1 MLSDGDPP
9 SYTPLP
15 LPDPNSSEYARAT
28 AREYVPRWWRMVK
41 GAFVLS
47 MLGLA
52 TAAAFAWNY
61 WEKSQAYDLTQIAFV
76 QKGSVVRDRDGAEMG
91 RLFALDRLPIK
102 VHDLPAHFIDALIAT
117 EDNRFFEHIGF
128 DPVGIGRAAIANMKA
143 GSVRE
148 GGSTITQQM
157 ARQCYGLSGR
167 NLERKFIE
175 IALSIRIEQSY
186 SKHEIIEHYLN
197 HIYFGSGYWGVGS
210 AARGYF
216 GKNVSE
222 LTIAESAMICG
233 IIKSPSSY
241 SPRINPEIALSERN
255 RSIRNMASLGLID
268 DRNTGIATAEKIKL
282 TEIPRD
288 DRKPLFLLARI
299 QKEVRAIA
307 RQNDFPL
314 DGLLI
319 ESSVDSYLQRAARGY
334 LDNGLTKIE
343 LDSDFQHPSYAKLRE
358 KISAAQG
365 KTGAPY
371 LQGAVVVIHNATGQ
385 VLAAIGGRD
394 FRDSEYNRAFDAR
407 RPPGTAFLPLVY
419 AAALEQEGID
429 LATELTDAPMDNRQ
443 VMVGGTEGVLG
454 EWGRENFASRYE
466 GQISAALALF
476 DSRNAASV
484 ELAHKAGMPAIRNL
498 TKQVGISSPL
508 RDYPSTFLGQS
519 ELTLAELA
527 HAYTLFPNLGSTAPE
542 PSMVT
547 RIYGP
552 DGTLLYDAP
561 KRPQSDPVISEINAA
576 QISGILRAGFF
587 IGNTR
592 SAYSELRLKD
602 QSIAGKGGT
611 THGFSDGWFVGYN
624 NVVTC
629 AVWVGF
635 DTPQEIHSKAF
646 SRNIALPIWVDLMNA
661 LPSAALPKPKDSVPV
676 EICLRTGLKAIADCV
691 ENFPDGKPYYTGVS
705 LPFMAGSEPHA
716 FCRHQAP
723 GSIANLASTR
733 DADADQSKD
742 KEPQAT
748 VISSNS
754 PLVVGP
760 DPFSPLQT
768 GSALPH

>member
-1 MLSDGDPP
+1 MLSDDNPP
-9 SYTPLP
+9 TYTPLP
-15 LPDPNSSEYARAT
+15 LPDPNSSEYAKAT
-28 AREYVPRWWRMVK
+28 AREHISVWWRLVK
-41 GAFVLS
+41 GALVLS
-47 MLGLA
+47 LLGIA

-61 WEKSQAYDLTQIAFV
+61 WEKSQAYDLDKVAFV
-76 QKGSVVRDRDGAEMG
+76 QKGSVVHDRDGAEMG

-128 DPVGIGRAAIANMKA
+128 DPIGIGRAAIANMKA
-143 GSVRE
+143 GGVRE
-148 GGSTITQQM
+148 GGSTITQQL

-175 IALSIRIEQSY
+175 IALSIRIEQAY

-197 HIYFGSGYWGVGS
+197 YIYLGSGYWGLGS

-216 GKNVSE
+216 GKDVSD
-222 LTIAESAMICG
+222 LTIAESALICG

-241 SPRINPEIALSERN
+241 SPRINPGIALNERN
-255 RSIRNMASLGLID
+255 RSIRNMVSLGLID
-268 DRNTGIATAEKIKL
+268 DRSADIAAAEEIKL

-319 ESSVDSYLQRAARGY
+319 ESSVDSYLQRAARAY
-334 LDNGLTKIE
+334 LDNGLTEIE
-343 LDSDFQHPSYAKLRE
+343 RDSDFQHPSYAELRE
-358 KISAAQG
+358 KVSASQG

-371 LQGAVVVIHNATGQ
+371 LQGAAVVIHNATGQ

-419 AAALEQEGID
+419 AAALEQDNID

-484 ELAHKAGMPAIRNL
+484 ELAHKAGMPAVRHL
-498 TKQVGISSPL
+498 AEQTGISSPL

-519 ELTLAELA
+519 EMTLAELA

-561 KRPQSDPVISEINAA
+561 KRPQSDPVISDVNAA
-576 QISGILRAGFF
+576 RISGILRAGFF

-592 SAYSELRLKD
+592 SAYNELGLKD
-602 QSIAGKGGT
+602 RSLAGKGGT

-635 DTPQEIHSKAF
+635 DTPKEIHAKAF

-661 LPSAALPKPKDSVPV
+661 LPAAPLPKPGNSVPV
-676 EICLRTGLKAIADCV
+676 DICLRTGLKATPECI

-705 LPFMAGSEPHA
+705 LPFVNGSEPHVS
-716 FCRHQAP
+716 CRHQAP
-723 GSIANLASTR
+723 GSISNLAIQEDSN
-733 DADADQSKD
+733 DADAPNNGP
-742 KEPQAT
+742 EAT

-760 DPFSPLQT
+760 DPFSPLRT
-768 GSALPH
+768 GTAVPH

>member
-1 MLSDGDPP
+1 MLSDEDP
-9 SYTPLP
+9 SIYTPLP
-15 LPDPNSSEYARAT
+15 LPDPNSSEYAEAT
-28 AREYVPRWWRMVK
+28 AKEHIPLWWRCLK
-41 GAFVLS
+41 AGFVLCL
-47 MLGLA
+47 LGVA
-52 TAAAFAWNY
+52 TGAAFAWHY
-61 WEKSQAYDLTQIAFV
+61 WEKSSAFDLDKVAFV
-76 QKGSVVRDRDGAEMG
+76 QKGSVVQDRDGAEMG

-128 DPVGIGRAAIANMKA
+128 DPIGIGRAALTNVKA
-143 GSVRE
+143 GGVRE
-148 GGSTITQQM
+148 GGSTITQQL

-167 NLERKFIE
+167 NLERKFTE
-175 IALSIRIEQSY
+175 IALSVRIEQAY

-197 HIYFGSGYWGVGS
+197 YIYFGSGYWGLGS

-216 GKNVSE
+216 GKHVSE

-241 SPRINPEIALSERN
+241 SPRVNPEIALNERN

-268 DRNTGIATAEKIKL
+268 ARSADAATAEAIML
-282 TEIPRD
+282 AEIPRN
-288 DRKPLFLLARI
+288 DRKPLFLLAKI

-343 LDSDFQHPSYAKLRE
+343 GDPNFQHPSYAELR
-358 KISAAQG
+358 KKTSASQG

-371 LQGAVVVIHNATGQ
+371 LQGAAVVIHNATGQ

-419 AAALEQEGID
+419 AAALEKNEID

-443 VMVGGTEGVLG
+443 VMLGGTEGVLG

-466 GQISAALALF
+466 GQISTALALF

-484 ELAHKAGMPAIRNL
+484 ELAHRAGMPAIRNIAKR
-498 TKQVGISSPL
+498 TGINSPL
-508 RDYPSTFLGQS
+508 REYPSTFLGQS
-519 ELTLAELA
+519 EVTLAELA

-552 DGTLLYDAP
+552 DGKLLYDAP

-587 IGNTR
+587 IGSTR
-592 SAYSELRLKD
+592 SAYNELGLND
-602 QSIAGKGGT
+602 QSVAGKGGT
-611 THGFSDGWFVGYN
+611 THSFSDGWFVGYN

-635 DTPQEIHSKAF
+635 DTPREIHSKAF

-661 LPSAALPKPKDSVPV
+661 LPAATLAKPKDSLPI
-676 EICLRTGLKAIADCV
+676 EICLRSGLKATSECV

-705 LPFMAGSEPHA
+705 LPFKAGSEPHA
-716 FCRHQAP
+716 TCQHQAP
-723 GSIANLASTR
+723 GSVTNLASKQAE
-733 DADADQSKD
+733 DGPAD
-742 KEPQAT
+742 AT

-754 PLVVGP
+754 PVVVGA
-760 DPFSPLQT
+760 DPFSPLKT
-768 GSALPH
+768 GTALPH

>member
-9 SYTPLP
+9 TYTPLP
-15 LPDPNSSEYARAT
+15 LPDPNSSEYAKAT
-28 AREYVPRWWRMVK
+28 ARERVSLWWRLVK
-41 GAFVLS
+41 GACVLTL
-47 MLGLA
+47 LGGA
-52 TAAAFAWNY
+52 IGAAFAWNY
-61 WEKSQAYDLTQIAFV
+61 WEKSQAYDLNKVAFI
-76 QKGSVVRDRDGAEMG
+76 QKGSVVHDREGAEMG

-102 VHDLPAHFIDALIAT
+102 IDDLPAHFIDALIAT
-117 EDNRFFEHIGF
+117 EDNRFFEHVGF
-128 DPVGIGRAAIANMKA
+128 DWVGIGRAAIANIKA

-148 GGSTITQQM
+148 GGSTITQQL

-167 NLERKFIE
+167 TLDRKFTE
-175 IALSIRIEQSY
+175 IALSIRIEQAY

-197 HIYFGSGYWGVGS
+197 YIYFGSGYWGLGS

-216 GKNVSE
+216 GKAVSD
-222 LTIAESAMICG
+222 LTIAESALICG

-241 SPRINPEIALSERN
+241 SPRIHPEIALIERN
-255 RSIRNMASLGLID
+255 RSLRNMASLGLID
-268 DRNTGIATAEKIKL
+268 DASAETAIAGEIEL

-288 DRKPLFLLARI
+288 ERKPQFLLARI
-299 QKEVRAIA
+299 QKEVRTIA
-307 RQNDFPL
+307 RQHDFPL

-334 LDNGLTKIE
+334 LDTGLTKVE
-343 LDSDFQHPSYAKLRE
+343 LDPDFRHPSYVELRE
-358 KISAAQG
+358 KVAAWQG

-385 VLAAIGGRD
+385 ILAAIGGRD

-419 AAALEQEGID
+419 AAALERDDID
-429 LATELTDAPMDNRQ
+429 LSTELTDAPMDNRQ

-454 EWGRENFASRYE
+454 EWGRENFAARYE
-466 GQISAALALF
+466 GQISTALALF

-484 ELAHKAGMPAIRNL
+484 EIAHKVGMPAIYDL
-498 TKQVGISSPL
+498 VEQAGISSPL
-508 RDYPSTFLGQS
+508 REYPSTFLGQS

-547 RIYGP
+547 RIYGS
-552 DGTLLYDAP
+552 DGQLLYDAP
-561 KRPQSDPVISEINAA
+561 KHPQSDPVISEINAA

-587 IGNTR
+587 IGNNR
-592 SAYSELRLKD
+592 SAYSELGLKD
-602 QSIAGKGGT
+602 QSVAGKGGT

-635 DTPQEIHSKAF
+635 DTPREIHSKAF
-646 SRNIALPIWVDLMNA
+646 SRNVALPIWVDLMNA
-661 LPSAALPKPKDSVPV
+661 LPAAPLPKPGDSVPV
-676 EICLRTGLKAIADCV
+676 EICLRTGLRATADCV
-691 ENFPDGKPYYTGVS
+691 EDFPDGKPYHTGVS
-705 LPFMAGSEPHA
+705 LPFQSGTEPHA
-716 FCRHQAP
+716 ACHHQAP
-723 GSIANLASTR
+723 GSVSNFAAAPDT
-733 DADADQSKD
+733 DD
-742 KEPQAT
+742 KTTGSGAPEAT

-754 PLVVGP
+754 PLVIGP
-760 DPFSPLQT
+760 DPFSPLRT
-768 GSALPH
+768 GTALPH